1 MFLALRDIRRSWGRF
16 SLLGFVVALIVL
28 LLVMLTGL
36 TGGLGKQNTSALEA
50 LGPQRYVFSRE
61 QAAPGDTP
69 KVDFV
74 ESRVPEETVSAWRRT
89 PGVTEVTPLGI
100 TQTSAQAGTETA
112 AVAVLGLPEG
122 SEVPGG
128 GRIPA
133 EGALLPETID
143 APSALTMSGVEV
155 PVAGTVAEEYYS
167 HLPVVWVS
175 MSTWKEVAHSP
186 TPTVLMVD
194 GDPQDAW
201 EDTER
206 ATGSAAVS
214 VTESFAGLG
223 AYQSERGSLLSIQG
237 LLYGISAL
245 VIVAFL
251 SVWTIQRTRDI
262 AVLRALGASKSYVL
276 RDSLGQA
283 ALILGAGAVIGAGA
297 ATALGLLARRAVP
310 FDLSVATVVL
320 PTAGVLALGL
330 LGAWLATRKVS
341 TIDPQLALNN

>member
-16 SLLGFVVALIVL
+16 SLLGIVVALIVL

-50 LGPQRYVFSRE
+50 LDPQRYVFSGA
-61 QAAPGDTP
+61 QAVPGETP
-69 KVDFV
+69 EVDFV
-74 ESRVPEETVSAWRRT
+74 ESRVPEETVSAWRST

-100 TQTSAQAGTETA
+100 TQTSAQAGSQTTS
-112 AVAVLGLPEG
+112 VAVLGLPEG

-128 GRIPA
+128 GTIPA
-133 EGALLPETID
+133 EGALLPDTLD
-143 APSALTMSGVEV
+143 APATLTMSGVEV

-167 HLPVVWVS
+167 HLPVVWVG
-175 MSTWKEVAHSP
+175 MDTWKEVAHSP
-186 TPTVLMVD
+186 APTVLMLD
-194 GDPQDAW
+194 GEPQEVW
-201 EDTER
+201 ENTAE

-214 VTESFAGLG
+214 VKESFAGLG

-283 ALILGAGAVIGAGA
+283 ALILSAGAAVGAVV
-297 ATALGLLARRAVP
+297 ATALGLAARQVVP
-310 FDLSVATVVL
+310 FDLSVVTVVL
-320 PTAGVLALGL
+320 PTVGVLVLGL
-330 LGAWLATRKVS
+330 LGAWLATRRVS